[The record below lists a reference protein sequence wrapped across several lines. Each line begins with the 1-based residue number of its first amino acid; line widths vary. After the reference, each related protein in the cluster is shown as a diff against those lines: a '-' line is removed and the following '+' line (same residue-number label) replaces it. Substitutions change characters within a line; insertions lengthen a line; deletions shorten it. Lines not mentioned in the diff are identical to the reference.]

1 MLTIFLLVL
10 VLPISFAQDSEK
22 KKETKEKECP
32 PYVCV
37 KNGNFADPCHCRR
50 YITCT
55 NGAATTR
62 VCPSG
67 LYWDDER
74 LFCTY
79 KSEAK
84 CGPIKRKKKKEK
96 ADLPQC
102 DKEKCELPFC
112 FCSRNGMEG
121 PIPAK
126 STGPKPQVIVMTF
139 DGAINLN
146 NFKEYEQ
153 ILKITKGNKTDECPI
168 RGTFFIT
175 HNYNDYRYT
184 EYFYSKGHEIA
195 VSSVTGKTL
204 QFANETVWRDELRNA
219 KDFLEKYA
227 NIPKEDI
234 LGARAPQLN
243 PGDEEQFNVLIE
255 EGFVWDSSISTK
267 ETDFPIWPYTLDYRI
282 PHECKIKSC
291 PKKAYPGFW
300 EIPTNLHYVEDQ
312 SGGACSYMDQ
322 CIFSFFDDNDV
333 FRWLKEDFLRFYE
346 SNRAPYTLPFHTNW
360 FTHAHQVSGLKKFIH
375 WTLEQPQVYYLTAT
389 EVLIWMTEPSIDVL
403 QQLTTQCN
411 DLGRPVACKRGNTCE
426 LKHEVD
432 GVSEFRYMTTCN
444 ECPEEYPW
452 VTKAVSPESLN

>member
-1 MLTIFLLVL
+1 MGNQIVVAKPVASFDIYTSYNVYQIVISNKSQTCIQVSTTVGCQNVDNILTCFGTSHF
-10 VLPISFAQDSEK
+10 ISQESEK
-22 KKETKEKECP
+22 KKETKEKECR

-79 KSEAK
+79 KAEAK

-234 LGARAPQLN
+234 
-243 PGDEEQFNVLIE
+243 
-255 EGFVWDSSISTK
+255 
-267 ETDFPIWPYTLDYRI
+267 
-282 PHECKIKSC
+282 
-291 PKKAYPGFW
+291 
-300 EIPTNLHYVEDQ
+300 
-312 SGGACSYMDQ
+312 
-322 CIFSFFDDNDV
+322 
-333 FRWLKEDFLRFYE
+333 
-346 SNRAPYTLPFHTNW
+346 
-360 FTHAHQVSGLKKFIH
+360 
-375 WTLEQPQVYYLTAT
+375 
-389 EVLIWMTEPSIDVL
+389 
-403 QQLTTQCN
+403 
-411 DLGRPVACKRGNTCE
+411 
-426 LKHEVD
+426 
-432 GVSEFRYMTTCN
+432 
-444 ECPEEYPW
+444 
-452 VTKAVSPESLN
+452 

>member
-1 MLTIFLLVL
+1 
-10 VLPISFAQDSEK
+10 
-22 KKETKEKECP
+22 
-32 PYVCV
+32 
-37 KNGNFADPCHCRR
+37 
-50 YITCT
+50 
-55 NGAATTR
+55 
-62 VCPSG
+62 
-67 LYWDDER
+67 
-74 LFCTY
+74 
-79 KSEAK
+79 
-84 CGPIKRKKKKEK
+84 
-96 ADLPQC
+96 
-102 DKEKCELPFC
+102 
-112 FCSRNGMEG
+112 MEG

-346 SNRAPYTLPFHTNW
+346 VR
-360 FTHAHQVSGLKKFIH
+360 K
-375 WTLEQPQVYYLTAT
+375 
-389 EVLIWMTEPSIDVL
+389 LI
-403 QQLTTQCN
+403 
-411 DLGRPVACKRGNTCE
+411 
-426 LKHEVD
+426 
-432 GVSEFRYMTTCN
+432 
-444 ECPEEYPW
+444 
-452 VTKAVSPESLN
+452 